1 MSNEKDLIKL
11 YSDRILELATELP
24 PPSRLK
30 NPDASVKKRSPLC
43 GSAVTV
49 DLKVKKGMIS
59 EFSQDVKACAL
70 GQASASV
77 LGKVA
82 VDCTIDDIQSAHDS
96 LENML
101 NNGGDAPKSPF
112 EEMAVLK
119 PARDFK
125 NRHAS
130 IMLALKAALE
140 AMKQANNKE
149 IKLNSSTVSE
159 GP

>member
-1 MSNEKDLIKL
+1 MSNEKELIKL
-11 YSDRILELATELP
+11 YSNHILKLASELP

-49 DLKVKKGMIS
+49 DLKVETGMIS

-82 VDCTIDDIQSAHDS
+82 LDCTLDDIQSAHDS
-96 LENML
+96 LEDML
-101 NNGGDAPKSPF
+101 KHGGEAPRSPF

-119 PARDFK
+119 PAKDFK
-125 NRHAS
+125 NRHSS
-130 IMLALKAALE
+130 IMLALEAALE
-140 AMKQANNKE
+140 AMKQARTKE
-149 IKLNSSTVSE
+149 KDTQ
-159 GP
+159 